1 MLLFIVKN
9 NVAFVLCKVQTKM
22 LRLDYKTPTGVH
34 FVPTVTRDGGG
45 AASSVMGRLD
55 IKTAK
60 TITTKM
66 FHQPSNDSPGDL
78 GGDVEGFGGVALHLL
93 SIHQLVSPEHHRG

>member
-1 MLLFIVKN
+1 MLQLG
-9 NVAFVLCKVQTKM
+9 
-22 LRLDYKTPTGVH
+22 YKTPTFVHESGIH
-34 FVPTVTRDGGG
+34 FVPIVTRDGGWGG

-60 TITTKM
+60 TIITEM
-66 FHQPSNDSPGDL
+66 LHQPSDDSPGDFR
-78 GGDVEGFGGVALHLL
+78 GDVEGFGEVTLLLL